1 MFNPPVVKPKGY
13 AIGGPVGIATGNIVE
28 DTLMSDP
35 IIAQS
40 NASNIQKDLNSL
52 TNDLKKVS
60 KNNKKPK
67 KETKRNEEKKEYE
80 DIEEFRD
87 WIKTNTETDND
98 TGEVFFI
105 QPRTGEKVPVD
116 SSPEGNV
123 LLYEV
128 FKEQTGRTGEALDA
142 IVDMDIKQFQQAPEG
157 VVNSDF
163 SKELKKIREEQNV
176 GDAEAM
182 AAYSSVPFDGSVVG
196 TVQKR
201 MGMSDLARSQAQ
213 EESAQGK
220 QFLAYRVPG
229 QSNYKL
235 TPEPVSMEEISKL
248 GYEFA
253 PPEMAEESFTQ
264 KAILAGRI
272 PIGGG
277 GISET
282 ERFQNQLLQSKIA
295 KNIQDLGEGPD
306 ADPMTQKSILK
317 VKLPGLYSR
326 GSQDNLQ
333 FQVRLKEDS
342 KGNVKY
348 APDVDI
354 APIIRDIYKAE
365 EYSKDTLDEIN
376 MVKEL
381 ISADTVGLSQRVN
394 DLSRGISALAGIDR
408 SAFDP
413 VTGRQLIPTPEILAR
428 WAKRFTAQN
437 ITILLG
443 ESNRTIS
450 DADRKRADDI
460 VNILGTFTDVASA
473 KASLEELVKIFE
485 KPSYNANT
493 ALQSLYS
500 MAETSPGGGYLDEI
514 ERVER
519 KVAERIAKSGGKLTI
534 PRSSI
539 VSFDEV
545 SSPGGR
551 TAVSST
557 IDLRQ

>member
-1 MFNPPVVKPKGY
+1 MFNPPIIKPKGY
-13 AIGGPVGIATGNIVE
+13 AYGGPIGIGVGNIVE
-28 DTLMSDP
+28 DTLVTDP
-35 IIAQS
+35 IIERS
-40 NASNIQKDLNSL
+40 NANEIQKDLESL
-52 TNDLKKVS
+52 SNDLKKVAS
-60 KNNKKPK
+60 NNKKPK
-67 KETKRNEEKKEYE
+67 KETKKNKEKKEFDDME
-80 DIEEFRD
+80 DFRD

-105 QPRTGEKVPVD
+105 QPRTGEKIPVD

-142 IVDMDIKQFQQAPEG
+142 IVDMDIKQFQQAPKG

-163 SKELKKIREEQNV
+163 SKELKKVREEKNI

-182 AAYSSVPFDGSVVG
+182 AAYSAVPFDGSVVG

-201 MGMSDLARSQAQ
+201 MSMSDLARSQAE
-213 EESAQGK
+213 EESAKGK

-229 QSNYKL
+229 ENTYKL
-235 TPEPVSMEEISKL
+235 TPEPVSIEEISQL

-253 PPEMAEESFTQ
+253 PPEMAEENFTQ
-264 KAILAGRI
+264 RAILAGRI
-272 PIGGG
+272 PIGGE
-277 GISET
+277 GISEK
-282 ERFQNQLLQSKIA
+282 EKLQNQLLQTKIA

-306 ADPMTQKSILK
+306 ADPLMQKQILK

-333 FQVRLKEDS
+333 FQVRLREDK

-348 APDVDI
+348 EPDVDI

-365 EYSKDTLDEIN
+365 EYSRDTLDEIN

-408 SAFDP
+408 TAFDP

-534 PRSSI
+534 PKSSI
-539 VSFDEV
+539 VNFNEI
-545 SSPGGR
+545 SPGGR
-551 TAVSST
+551 TAVSRT

>member
-13 AIGGPVGIATGNIVE
+13 AIGGPVGIATGNLIE
-28 DTLMSDP
+28 ENLISDP
-35 IIAQS
+35 IIQQS
-40 NASNIQKDLNSL
+40 NAANIQKDLNSL

-60 KNNKKPK
+60 AKNKKPK
-67 KETKRNEEKKEYE
+67 KKLEKNEEVKEYE
-80 DIEEFRD
+80 DIEDFRS
-87 WIKTNTETDND
+87 WIKDNTETDEES
-98 TGEVFFI
+98 GQIFFI
-105 QPRTGEKVPVD
+105 QPRTGEKVPID

-142 IVDMDIKQFQQAPEG
+142 IIDMDIKQFQQAPDG
-157 VVNSDF
+157 VVANDF
-163 SKELKKIREEQNV
+163 SKELKTLREEKNI

-182 AAYSSVPFDGSVVG
+182 AAYTSVPFDGSVVG

-201 MGMSDLARSQAQ
+201 MAMSDLARSQAT
-213 EESAQGK
+213 EEATKGK

-229 QSNYKL
+229 QASYKL
-235 TPEPVSMEEISKL
+235 TPEPISVEEAAGL

-253 PPEMAEESFTQ
+253 PPEMAEENFMQ

-272 PIGGG
+272 PIDDSVG
-277 GISET
+277 T
-282 ERFQNQLLQSKIA
+282 EKERLQNQLLQTKIA
-295 KNIQDLGEGPD
+295 KNIQGLSEGPES
-306 ADPMTQKSILK
+306 DPFMHKKLIK
-317 VKLPGLYSR
+317 VKLPGMYSR

-333 FQVRLKEDS
+333 FHVRLKEDE
-342 KGNVKY
+342 KGNVEY

-365 EYSKDTLDEIN
+365 EYSIQTIEEVN
-376 MVKEL
+376 MIKEL
-381 ISADTVGLSQRVN
+381 ISADTIGLAQRVN
-394 DLSRGISALAGIDR
+394 DLARGLSALGGFDR
-408 SAFDP
+408 TAFDP
-413 VTGRQLIPTPEILAR
+413 VTGQQLIPTPEIIAR

-460 VNILGTFTDVASA
+460 VSVLGTFTDIAAA
-473 KASLEELVKIFE
+473 KGSLEELVKIFE

-500 MAETSPGGGYLDEI
+500 MAETSPGGGYLAEI
-514 ERVER
+514 ERVE
-519 KVAERIAKSGGKLTI
+519 KNVASRIAKSGGRLTI
-534 PRSSI
+534 PKSSI
-539 VSFDEV
+539 ISFEEV
-545 SSPGGR
+545 QSPSGR
-551 TAVSST
+551 SVIADT

>member
-1 MFNPPVVKPKGY
+1 MFNPPIIKPKGY
-13 AIGGPVGIATGNIVE
+13 AYGGPIGIGVGNIVE
-28 DTLMSDP
+28 DTLVTDP
-35 IIAQS
+35 IIERS
-40 NASNIQKDLNSL
+40 NANEIQKDLESL
-52 TNDLKKVS
+52 SNDLKKVAS
-60 KNNKKPK
+60 NNKKPK
-67 KETKRNEEKKEYE
+67 KETKKNKEKKEFDDME
-80 DIEEFRD
+80 DFRD

-105 QPRTGEKVPVD
+105 QPRTGEKIPVD

-142 IVDMDIKQFQQAPEG
+142 IVDMDIKQFQQAPKG

-163 SKELKKIREEQNV
+163 SKELKKVREEKNI

-182 AAYSSVPFDGSVVG
+182 AAYSAVPFDGSVVG

-201 MGMSDLARSQAQ
+201 MSMSDLARSQAE
-213 EESAQGK
+213 EESAKGK

-229 QSNYKL
+229 ENTYKL
-235 TPEPVSMEEISKL
+235 TPEPVSIEEISQL

-253 PPEMAEESFTQ
+253 PPEMAEENFTQ
-264 KAILAGRI
+264 RAILAGRI
-272 PIGGG
+272 PIGGE
-277 GISET
+277 GISEK
-282 ERFQNQLLQSKIA
+282 EKLQNQLLQTKIA
-295 KNIQDLGEGPD
+295 KNIQDLSEGPD
-306 ADPMTQKSILK
+306 ADPLMQKQILK

-333 FQVRLKEDS
+333 FQVRLREDK

-348 APDVDI
+348 EPDVDI

-365 EYSKDTLDEIN
+365 EYSRDTLDEIN

-408 SAFDP
+408 TAFDP

-534 PRSSI
+534 PKSSI
-539 VSFDEV
+539 VNFNEI
-545 SSPGGR
+545 SPGGR
-551 TAVSST
+551 TAVSRT

>member
-1 MFNPPVVKPKGY
+1 MFNPPIIKPKGY
-13 AIGGPVGIATGNIVE
+13 AYGGPIGIGVGNIVE
-28 DTLMSDP
+28 DTLVTDP
-35 IIAQS
+35 IIERS
-40 NASNIQKDLNSL
+40 NANEIQKDLESL
-52 TNDLKKVS
+52 SNDLKKVAS
-60 KNNKKPK
+60 NNKKPK
-67 KETKRNEEKKEYE
+67 KETKKNEEKKEFDDME
-80 DIEEFRD
+80 DFRN
-87 WIKTNTETDND
+87 WIKTNTETDDD

-105 QPRTGEKVPVD
+105 QPKTGEKIPVD

-163 SKELKKIREEQNV
+163 SKELKKVREEQNI

-182 AAYSSVPFDGSVVG
+182 AAYSAVPFDGSVVG

-201 MGMSDLARSQAQ
+201 MSMSDLARSQAE
-213 EESAQGK
+213 EESAKGK

-229 QSNYKL
+229 QDTYKL
-235 TPEPVSMEEISKL
+235 TPEPVSIEEISQL

-253 PPEMAEESFTQ
+253 PPEMAEENFTQ
-264 KAILAGRI
+264 RAILAGRI
-272 PIGGG
+272 PIGGE
-277 GISET
+277 GISEK
-282 ERFQNQLLQSKIA
+282 ERLQNQLLQTKIA

-306 ADPMTQKSILK
+306 ADPLMQKQVLK

-333 FQVRLKEDS
+333 FQIRLKEDK

-348 APDVDI
+348 EPDVDI

-365 EYSKDTLDEIN
+365 EYSRDTLDEIN

-381 ISADTVGLSQRVN
+381 VNADTVGLSQRVN
-394 DLSRGISALAGIDR
+394 DLARGISAIAGIDR

-413 VTGRQLIPTPEILAR
+413 VTGRQLIPTPEILSR

-534 PRSSI
+534 PKSSI
-539 VSFDEV
+539 VSFNEV
-545 SSPGGR
+545 SPGGR
-551 TAVSST
+551 TAVSRT

>member
-1 MFNPPVVKPKGY
+1 MFNPPIIKPKGY
-13 AIGGPVGIATGNIVE
+13 AYGGPIGIGVGNIVE
-28 DTLMSDP
+28 DTLVTDP
-35 IIAQS
+35 IIERS
-40 NASNIQKDLNSL
+40 NANEIQKDLESL
-52 TNDLKKVS
+52 SNDLKKVAS
-60 KNNKKPK
+60 NNKKPK
-67 KETKRNEEKKEYE
+67 KETKKNEEKKEFDDME
-80 DIEEFRD
+80 DFRN
-87 WIKTNTETDND
+87 WIKTNTETDDD

-105 QPRTGEKVPVD
+105 QPKTGEKIPVD

-163 SKELKKIREEQNV
+163 SKELKKVREEQNI

-182 AAYSSVPFDGSVVG
+182 AAYSAVPFDGSVVG

-201 MGMSDLARSQAQ
+201 MSMSDLARSQAE
-213 EESAQGK
+213 EESAKGK

-229 QSNYKL
+229 QDTYKL
-235 TPEPVSMEEISKL
+235 TPEPVSIEEISKL

-253 PPEMAEESFTQ
+253 PPEMAEENFTQ
-264 KAILAGRI
+264 RAILAGRI
-272 PIGGG
+272 PIGGE
-277 GISET
+277 GISEK
-282 ERFQNQLLQSKIA
+282 ERLQNQLLQTKIA

-306 ADPMTQKSILK
+306 ADPLMQKQVLK

-333 FQVRLKEDS
+333 FQIRLKEDK

-348 APDVDI
+348 EPDVDI

-365 EYSKDTLDEIN
+365 EYSRDTLDEIN

-381 ISADTVGLSQRVN
+381 VNADTVGLSQRVN
-394 DLSRGISALAGIDR
+394 DLARGISAIAGIDR

-413 VTGRQLIPTPEILAR
+413 VTGRQLIPTPEILSR

-534 PRSSI
+534 PKSSI
-539 VSFDEV
+539 VSFNEV
-545 SSPGGR
+545 SPGGR
-551 TAVSST
+551 TAVSRT

>member
-1 MFNPPVVKPKGY
+1 MFNPPIIKPKGY
-13 AIGGPVGIATGNIVE
+13 AYGGPIGIGVGNIVE
-28 DTLMSDP
+28 DTLVTDP
-35 IIAQS
+35 IIERS
-40 NASNIQKDLNSL
+40 NANEIQKDLESL
-52 TNDLKKVS
+52 SNDLKKVAS
-60 KNNKKPK
+60 NNKKPK
-67 KETKRNEEKKEYE
+67 KETKKNEEKKEFDDME
-80 DIEEFRD
+80 DFRN

-105 QPRTGEKVPVD
+105 QPKTGEKIPVD

-163 SKELKKIREEQNV
+163 SKELKKVREEQNI

-182 AAYSSVPFDGSVVG
+182 AAYSAVPFDGSVVG

-201 MGMSDLARSQAQ
+201 MSMSDLARSQAE
-213 EESAQGK
+213 EESAKGK

-229 QSNYKL
+229 ENTYKL
-235 TPEPVSMEEISKL
+235 TPEPVSIEEISKL

-253 PPEMAEESFTQ
+253 PPEMAEENFTQ
-264 KAILAGRI
+264 RAILAGRI
-272 PIGGG
+272 PIGGE
-277 GISET
+277 GISEK
-282 ERFQNQLLQSKIA
+282 ERLQNQLLQTKIA

-306 ADPMTQKSILK
+306 ADPLMQKQVLK

-333 FQVRLKEDS
+333 FQIRLKEDK

-348 APDVDI
+348 EPDVDI

-365 EYSKDTLDEIN
+365 EYSRDTLDEIN

-381 ISADTVGLSQRVN
+381 VNADTVGLSQRVN
-394 DLSRGISALAGIDR
+394 DLARGISAIAGIDR

-413 VTGRQLIPTPEILAR
+413 VTGRQLIPTPEILSR

-534 PRSSI
+534 PKSSI
-539 VSFDEV
+539 VSFNEV
-545 SSPGGR
+545 SPGGR
-551 TAVSST
+551 TAVSRT

>member
-1 MFNPPVVKPKGY
+1 MFNPPIIKPKGY
-13 AIGGPVGIATGNIVE
+13 AYGGPIGIGVGNIVE
-28 DTLMSDP
+28 DTLVTDP
-35 IIAQS
+35 IIERS
-40 NASNIQKDLNSL
+40 NANEIQKDLESL
-52 TNDLKKVS
+52 SNDLKKVAS
-60 KNNKKPK
+60 NNKKPK
-67 KETKRNEEKKEYE
+67 KETKKNEEKKEFDDME
-80 DIEEFRD
+80 DFRN
-87 WIKTNTETDND
+87 WIKTNTETDDD

-105 QPRTGEKVPVD
+105 QPKTGEKIPVD

-163 SKELKKIREEQNV
+163 SKELKKVREEQNI

-182 AAYSSVPFDGSVVG
+182 AAYSAVPFDGSVVG

-201 MGMSDLARSQAQ
+201 MSMSDLARSQAE
-213 EESAQGK
+213 EESAKGK

-229 QSNYKL
+229 QDTYKL
-235 TPEPVSMEEISKL
+235 TPEPVSIEEISQL

-253 PPEMAEESFTQ
+253 PPEMAEENFTQ
-264 KAILAGRI
+264 RAILAGRI
-272 PIGGG
+272 PIGGE
-277 GISET
+277 GISEK
-282 ERFQNQLLQSKIA
+282 ERLQNQLLQTKIA

-306 ADPMTQKSILK
+306 ADPLMQKQVLK

-333 FQVRLKEDS
+333 FQIRLKEDK

-348 APDVDI
+348 EPDVDI

-365 EYSKDTLDEIN
+365 EYSRDTLDEIN

-381 ISADTVGLSQRVN
+381 VNADTVGLSKRVN
-394 DLSRGISALAGIDR
+394 DLARGISAIAGIDR

-413 VTGRQLIPTPEILAR
+413 VTGRQLIPTPEILSR

-534 PRSSI
+534 PKSSI
-539 VSFDEV
+539 VSFNEV
-545 SSPGGR
+545 SPGGR
-551 TAVSST
+551 TAVSRT

>member
-1 MFNPPVVKPKGY
+1 MFNPPIIKPKGY
-13 AIGGPVGIATGNIVE
+13 AYGGPVGIGVGNVIE
-28 DTLMSDP
+28 DNLASDP
-35 IIAQS
+35 IIERS
-40 NASNIQKDLNSL
+40 NANEIQNDLNAL

-60 KNNKKPK
+60 QKNKKPK
-67 KETKRNEEKKEYE
+67 KETKRNQERKEYD
-80 DIEEFRD
+80 DIEDFRD
-87 WIKTNTETDND
+87 WIKTNTETDSD

-157 VVNSDF
+157 VANNDF
-163 SKELKKIREEQNV
+163 SKELKKVREEKNI
-176 GDAEAM
+176 GDAEFM
-182 AAYSSVPFDGSVVG
+182 AGYSSVPFDGSVVG

-201 MGMSDLARSQAQ
+201 MAMADLAKSQAE
-213 EESAQGK
+213 EESTKGK

-229 QSNYKL
+229 QGAYKL
-235 TPEPVSMEEISKL
+235 TPEPVSMEEISQL

-253 PPEMAEESFTQ
+253 PAEMADEAFTQ

-277 GISET
+277 GISEK
-282 ERFQNQLLQSKIA
+282 ERLQNQLLQTKIA
-295 KNIQDLGEGPD
+295 KNIQDLGEGPE
-306 ADPMTQKSILK
+306 ADPLMQKQVLK

-326 GSQDNLQ
+326 GSQDNLS

-365 EYSKDTLDEIN
+365 EYSQKTIDEIN

-394 DLSRGISALAGIDR
+394 DLSRSISAIAGIDR
-408 SAFDP
+408 TAFDP
-413 VTGRQLIPTPEILAR
+413 VTGQQKIPTPEILAR

-450 DADRKRADDI
+450 DADRKRADEI
-460 VNILGTFTDVASA
+460 VNVLGTFTDIASA
-473 KASLEELVKIFE
+473 KGSLQEMVKIFE

-551 TAVSST
+551 SIVSNT

>member
-1 MFNPPVVKPKGY
+1 MFNPPVIKPKGY
-13 AIGGPVGIATGNIVE
+13 AYGGLVNQPSLRPAT
-28 DTLMSDP
+28 
-35 IIAQS
+35 
-40 NASNIQKDLNSL
+40 IQTELDAL
-52 TNDLKKVS
+52 TNDLRKT
-60 KNNKKPK
+60 NKPK
-67 KETKRNEEKKEYE
+67 KTKETPSNEK
-80 DIEEFRD
+80 EEFKD
-87 WIKTNTETDND
+87 AEEFKEWVKLNTESDEETD
-98 TGEVFFI
+98 EVFFI
-105 QPRTGEKVPVD
+105 QPKTGEKIAIGN
-116 SSPEGNV
+116 SPETNV

-128 FKEQTGRTGEALDA
+128 FKEQTGREGDALDA
-142 IVDMDIKQFQQAPEG
+142 IADMDIRQFQKSPTQ
-157 VVNSDF
+157 SKDF
-163 SKELKKIREEQNV
+163 SLELETIRKNKPT
-176 GDAEAM
+176 GSAEAM
-182 AAYSSVPFDGSVVG
+182 AAYSAVPFDGSVVG

-201 MGMSDLARSQAQ
+201 MAMSDLARSQAE

-229 QSNYKL
+229 QGAYKL
-235 TPEPVSMEEISKL
+235 TPEPVSIEEISQL

-253 PPEMAEESFTQ
+253 PAEMADEAFTQ

-277 GISET
+277 GISEK
-282 ERFQNQLLQSKIA
+282 ERLQNQLLQTKIA

-306 ADPMTQKSILK
+306 ADPLMQKQVLK

-333 FQVRLKEDS
+333 FQVRLREDN

-348 APDVDI
+348 EPDVDI

-365 EYSKDTLDEIN
+365 EYSKNTLDEIN

>member
-1 MFNPPVVKPKGY
+1 MFNPPIIKPKGY
-13 AIGGPVGIATGNIVE
+13 AYGGPIGIGVGNIVE
-28 DTLMSDP
+28 DTLVTDP
-35 IIAQS
+35 IIERS
-40 NASNIQKDLNSL
+40 NANEIQKDLESL
-52 TNDLKKVS
+52 SNDLKKVAS
-60 KNNKKPK
+60 NNKKPK
-67 KETKRNEEKKEYE
+67 KETKKNEEKKEFDDME
-80 DIEEFRD
+80 DFRN

-105 QPRTGEKVPVD
+105 QPKTGEKIPVD

-163 SKELKKIREEQNV
+163 SKELKKVREEQNI

-182 AAYSSVPFDGSVVG
+182 AAYSAVPFDGSVVG

-201 MGMSDLARSQAQ
+201 MSMSDLARSQAE
-213 EESAQGK
+213 EESAKGK

-229 QSNYKL
+229 QDTYKL
-235 TPEPVSMEEISKL
+235 TPEPVSIEEISQL

-253 PPEMAEESFTQ
+253 PPEMAEENFTQ
-264 KAILAGRI
+264 RAILAGRI
-272 PIGGG
+272 PIGGE
-277 GISET
+277 GISEK
-282 ERFQNQLLQSKIA
+282 ERLQNQLLQTKIA

-306 ADPMTQKSILK
+306 ADPLMQKQVLK

-333 FQVRLKEDS
+333 FQIRLKEDK

-348 APDVDI
+348 EPDVDI

-365 EYSKDTLDEIN
+365 EYSRDTLDEIN

-381 ISADTVGLSQRVN
+381 VNADTVGLSQRVN
-394 DLSRGISALAGIDR
+394 DLARGISAIAGIDR

-413 VTGRQLIPTPEILAR
+413 VTGRQLIPTPEILSR

-534 PRSSI
+534 PKSSI
-539 VSFDEV
+539 VSFNEV
-545 SSPGGR
+545 SPGGR
-551 TAVSST
+551 TAVSRT